1 MRPTSILA
9 LLLLAS
15 LLAGWAL
22 GAPEDDFRRTVPAG
36 EFLAK
41 IERGAPI
48 DALWKNGV
56 FDLRGV
62 GDVYRRTFSVVV
74 TSTPEERRGWL
85 AEVREIV
92 GTRFPA

>member
-9 LLLLAS
+9 LLQLAS
-15 LLAGWAL
+15 LLAGRAL
-22 GAPEDDFRRTVPAG
+22 GTPEDDFRRTVPAG

-41 IERGAPI
+41 IERGGPI

-62 GDVYRRTFSVVV
+62 GDVRRKAYSVVV
-74 TSTPEERRGWL
+74 TSTLEER
-85 AEVREIV
+85 
-92 GTRFPA
+92 